1 MHEMRSRA
9 LIVEDDAAA
18 RGLFGQLLESLD
30 FAFDLAADG
39 EEALRCLG
47 ENEYDVILLDIVLP
61 KVSGIEVL
69 ESLHRL
75 RPHLLGKVIVVTGL
89 DIREIRSLFPAVH
102 ETLSKP
108 VLPGRLREA
117 VRSCV
122 TRRRQTGAAVDE
134 RITPD

>member
-1 MHEMRSRA
+1 MRSRA

-18 RGLFGQLLESLD
+18 RELLGQLLESLD
-30 FAFDLAADG
+30 FVFDLAADG
-39 EEALRCLG
+39 EEALRSLG
-47 ENEYDVILLDIVLP
+47 EQEYDIILLDIVLP
-61 KVSGIEVL
+61 KVSGIEVM
-69 ESLHRL
+69 ESLQRHRP
-75 RPHLLGKVIVVTGL
+75 RLLGKVIVVTGL

-117 VRSCV
+117 VRSCI
-122 TRRRQTGAAVDE
+122 TRRGQVAAIVDE

>member
-1 MHEMRSRA
+1 MRSRA

>member
-1 MHEMRSRA
+1 MIDMRSRA

-18 RGLFGQLLESLD
+18 RGLLGQLLESLD

-39 EEALRCLG
+39 EEALRFLG
-47 ENEYDVILLDIVLP
+47 DQEYDVILLDIVLP
-61 KVSGIEVL
+61 KVSGIEVM
-69 ESLHRL
+69 ESLHRH
-75 RPHLLGKVIVVTGL
+75 RPRLLGKVIVVTGL

-122 TRRRQTGAAVDE
+122 TRRGQGAAVVDE

>member
-1 MHEMRSRA
+1 MRSRA

-18 RGLFGQLLESLD
+18 RELLGQLLESLD

-39 EEALRCLG
+39 EEALRCLDDH
-47 ENEYDVILLDIVLP
+47 EYDVILLDIVLP
-61 KVSGIEVL
+61 KVSGIEVMEAL
-69 ESLHRL
+69 LL
-75 RPHLLGKVIVVTGL
+75 DRPHLLGKVIVVTGL

-122 TRRRQTGAAVDE
+122 TRRRQAVAIVDE

>member
-1 MHEMRSRA
+1 MIDMRSRA

-18 RGLFGQLLESLD
+18 RGLLGQLLESLD
-30 FAFDLAADG
+30 FTFDLAADG
-39 EEALRCLG
+39 EEALRSLG
-47 ENEYDVILLDIVLP
+47 EQEYDVILLDIVLP
-61 KVSGIEVL
+61 KVSGIEVM
-69 ESLHRL
+69 ESLQRHRP
-75 RPHLLGKVIVVTGL
+75 RLLGKVIVVTGL

-117 VRSCV
+117 VRSCI
-122 TRRRQTGAAVDE
+122 TRRGQGAAIVDE

>member
-1 MHEMRSRA
+1 MRSRA

-18 RGLFGQLLESLD
+18 RELLGQLLESLD

-39 EEALRCLG
+39 EEALRCLDDH
-47 ENEYDVILLDIVLP
+47 EYDVILLDIVLP
-61 KVSGIEVL
+61 KVSGVEVMEAL
-69 ESLHRL
+69 LL
-75 RPHLLGKVIVVTGL
+75 DRPHLLGKVIVVTGL

-122 TRRRQTGAAVDE
+122 TRRRQAVAIVDE

>member
-1 MHEMRSRA
+1 MRSRA

-18 RGLFGQLLESLD
+18 RGLLGQLLESLD
-30 FAFDLAADG
+30 FTFDLAADG
-39 EEALRCLG
+39 EEALRSLG
-47 ENEYDVILLDIVLP
+47 EQEYDVILLDIVLP
-61 KVSGIEVL
+61 KVSGIEVM
-69 ESLHRL
+69 ESLQRHRP
-75 RPHLLGKVIVVTGL
+75 RLLGKVIVVTGL

-117 VRSCV
+117 VRSCI
-122 TRRRQTGAAVDE
+122 TRRGQGAAIVDE

>member
-18 RGLFGQLLESLD
+18 RELLGQLLESLD

-39 EEALRCLG
+39 EEALRCLDDH
-47 ENEYDVILLDIVLP
+47 EYDVILLDIVLP
-61 KVSGIEVL
+61 KVSGVEVMEAL
-69 ESLHRL
+69 LL
-75 RPHLLGKVIVVTGL
+75 DRPHLLGKVIVVTGL

-122 TRRRQTGAAVDE
+122 TRRRQAVAIVDE

>member
-1 MHEMRSRA
+1 MTEMRSRA

-18 RGLFGQLLESLD
+18 RELLGQLLESLD
-30 FAFDLAADG
+30 FAIDLAADG

-47 ENEYDVILLDIVLP
+47 EHDYDVILLDIVLP
-61 KVSGIEVL
+61 KVSGIEVM
-69 ESLHRL
+69 ESLHRH

-89 DIREIRSLFPAVH
+89 DIREIRSLFPTVH

-122 TRRRQTGAAVDE
+122 TRRRQPAAIVDE